1 MTIDRYRGFIPVW
14 VTVDSDA
21 RYRDHP
27 KDFNKTRFLRY
38 DISGVGEK
46 QTLSFAGDSS
56 SEPQIW
62 EVGELS
68 SCKALLSS
76 DWVDFNNAYAII
88 MADGQDQATMIFPY
102 PDQYNRHLLFLRCL
116 KPLTPEDEAE
126 LKSLLR
132 PENFRRGQVSEDA
145 KHDFVYTRISP
156 EIEAEFIRQEV
167 PLVEADYG
175 LWIWRA
181 VPFHKFSDIPEPY
194 QLVGLY
200 PVWRGVETV
209 YEVVCKGTDTGL
221 MYLTACSNRTNARSY
236 NVHAGA
242 FAAPDPIF
250 CGTNDSSAYAV
261 SAFCGIRVERTPEA
275 VIYDPEASLS
285 SETSRVI
292 RSEFFR
298 RTKPFQRSPHD
309 LLPDSDL
316 AEAVAEPVK
325 REDAATGSVL
335 HNAIPGLSQYDGYSV
350 PYRHPELN
358 WTLDRTQ
365 TKCSNSLRSTASPL
379 PSTLARSS
387 NHVLTNL
394 FDYDTDTL
402 YLDAPSWDN
411 TVWDDRDWKVMAD
424 LLQHYGIKRL
434 IIRGLGPLCMKIFL
448 SNRGIK
454 INKTESDMP
463 QIWFHNPVCLPMPDG
478 AAKHCNADDIIT
490 AIEQHLETFV
500 MTTNA
505 GNGLTP
511 RAVRLWALCR
521 CLEYRFREPD
531 YRAKFYPG

>member
-1 MTIDRYRGFIPVW
+1 MIDMYKDFCPVW

-21 RYRDHP
+21 RYRDHL
-27 KDFNKTRFLRY
+27 KESDKTRFLRY
-38 DISGVGEK
+38 DIGGPGERN
-46 QTLSFAGDSS
+46 TLSFAGIGST
-56 SEPQIW
+56 EPQLW

-76 DWVDFNNAYAII
+76 DWVDFGNAYAVILS
-88 MADGQDQATMIFPY
+88 DGQDQATMILPY

-116 KPLTPEDEAE
+116 KPLTPEDAAE

-132 PENFRRGQVSEDA
+132 PENFRQGKISKDGEYN
-145 KHDFVYTRISP
+145 FVYTRISP

-167 PLVEADYG
+167 PLVEAEYG

-181 VPFHKFSDIPEPY
+181 VPFHRFSDIPEPY
-194 QLVGLY
+194 RLVGLY
-200 PVWRGVETV
+200 PVWRGTETV

-221 MYLTACSNRTNARSY
+221 MYLTACSNRMNARGD

-242 FAAPDPIF
+242 FAAPTPLL

-285 SETSRVI
+285 RDTSKVI

-309 LLPDSDL
+309 LLPDPAL

-325 REDAATGSVL
+325 REDAAVESL
-335 HNAIPGLSQYDGYSV
+335 LYRAIPGLNDYDGWVV

-379 PSTLARSS
+379 PSSLARSS

-394 FDYDTDTL
+394 LDYSTDTL
-402 YLDAPSWDN
+402 YLDAPSWSN
-411 TVWDDRDWKVMAD
+411 TIWDDRDWKVMAD
-424 LLQHYGIKRL
+424 LLQHYGIRRM
-434 IIRGLGPLCMKIFL
+434 IIIGYGPLYMKMLL
-448 SNRGIK
+448 SNHGIK
-454 INKTESDMP
+454 INKTDDDIP
-463 QIWFHNPVCLPMPDG
+463 QTRMHNPVSLPMPDG
-478 AAKHCNADDIIT
+478 AAKNCSATDLIM
-490 AIEQHLETFV
+490 AIEHYLRTAV
-500 MTTNA
+500 MTTYA
-505 GNGLTP
+505 GNGMTP
-511 RAVRLWALCR
+511 RSARLWALCR
-521 CLEYRFREPD
+521 CLEYRFQEPD
-531 YRAKFYPG
+531 CRAKFYPG